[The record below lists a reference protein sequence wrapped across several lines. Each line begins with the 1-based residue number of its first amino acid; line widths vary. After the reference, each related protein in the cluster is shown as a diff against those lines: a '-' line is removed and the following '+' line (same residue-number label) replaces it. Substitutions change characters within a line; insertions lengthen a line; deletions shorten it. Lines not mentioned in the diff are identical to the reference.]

1 MKKTVSLI
9 MIIAMLLL
17 LCACTN
23 TENKKDGIS
32 IVCTAFPQYD
42 YIKNIIGSDDGL
54 TLLLDDGADLHS
66 YEPTA
71 QDIIKIGS
79 ADLFVCVGGASD
91 VWVEGA
97 LHSANNPELQTIA
110 LMDIVDTYEQE
121 YVSGMQH
128 ESGEHIHAHNGDHS
142 EEDEHIWLS
151 IRNAAEITDYLCGII
166 SKIDPD
172 NSSLYRVNA
181 DKYIAELNALDA
193 EYTAIAE
200 NSARKII
207 LLADRFPFRYL
218 VEDYGITYFAA
229 FAGCS
234 SESEA
239 SFDTMA
245 FLIDKTNELQLPYI
259 LTIEGSDG
267 SIAKMI
273 CEETDAE
280 SLTLDSCQSVSSA
293 DIEQGASYL
302 GIMKSNLE
310 ILREALN

>member
-1 MKKTVSLI
+1 MKKVISLI
-9 MIIAMLLL
+9 MVTAMLLL
-17 LCACTN
+17 VCACTN
-23 TENKKDGIS
+23 IEDESDGIS

-42 YIKNIIGSDDGL
+42 YIKNIMGSDDSL
-54 TLLLDDGADLHS
+54 TLLLDEGADLHS

-79 ADLFVCVGGASD
+79 ADLFVYVGGSSD

-97 LHSANNPELQTIA
+97 LQSANNPELQTVA
-110 LMDIVDTYEQE
+110 LMDIVNTYEQE
-121 YVSGMQH
+121 YVAGMQH
-128 ESGEHIHAHNGDHS
+128 ESGEHIHAHEGDHS

-151 IRNAAEITDYLCGII
+151 IRNAAKITDYLCGVI
-166 SKIDPD
+166 SKIDPE
-172 NSSLYRVNA
+172 NSSFYRNNA
-181 DKYIAELNALDA
+181 DKYITELNALDA
-193 EYTAIAE
+193 EYTAVTEDA
-200 NSARKII
+200 ARKTI
-207 LLADRFPFRYL
+207 LFADRFPFRYL

-239 SFDTMA
+239 SFDTMT
-245 FLIDKTNELQLPYI
+245 FLIDKTNELHLPYV

-273 CEETDAE
+273 CEETGAQ

-293 DIEQGASYL
+293 DIEQGVSYL
-302 GIMKSNLE
+302 GIMKSNLK
-310 ILREALN
+310 ILLEALN